1 MKKFKFLFLA
11 LLSCI
16 FVSLVAC
23 NNDAASNDGDYTLES
38 VTAEGLTVTSA
49 NADVWALIPDDFKTA
64 TVSGD
69 NVTIMGETFDIATW
83 EAAGATITFEGGKLK
98 VDMSEGGET
107 ATYIYVK
114 S

>member
-38 VTAEGLTVTSA
+38 MSAAGITVTSA
-49 NADVWALIPDDFKTA
+49 NADAWSVIPDDLKTA
-64 TVSGD
+64 TVSGSD
-69 NVTIMGETFDIATW
+69 VTIMGETFDIATW

-98 VDMSEGGET
+98 VDMSAGGET

>member
-38 VTAEGLTVTSA
+38 VTAAGVTVTSA
-49 NADVWALIPDDFKTA
+49 NADAWALIADDFKTA

-98 VDMSEGGET
+98 VEMTSGGAT

>member
-49 NADVWALIPDDFKTA
+49 NADDFKTA